1 MFASFFLGFWLTTH
15 TQSTKN
21 TKKSK
26 TNDESTV
33 ETFNKLTPVSRRCYR
48 YLLETFGVA
57 EHVVFIIFIDF

>member
-1 MFASFFLGFWLTTH
+1 LVDNAH
-15 TQSTKN
+15 TEQKIY
-21 TKKSK
+21 KKSK